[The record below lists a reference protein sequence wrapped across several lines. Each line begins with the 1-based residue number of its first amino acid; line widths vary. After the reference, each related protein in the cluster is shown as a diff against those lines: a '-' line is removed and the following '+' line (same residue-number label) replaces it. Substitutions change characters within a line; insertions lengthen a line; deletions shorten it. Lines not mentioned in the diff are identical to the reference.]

1 MQPFGPIQCT
11 AVASTGE
18 CIMGIDVYMSV
29 LSVPVS
35 ARGDTHVR
43 EEMYVEKY

>member
-1 MQPFGPIQCT
+1 MQLFGPIQCT

-29 LSVPVS
+29 LSMLVS

-43 EEMYVEKY
+43 EEMCVEKY